1 MHTTSSRAR
10 PVEFMSADARHV
22 IASSQAGP
30 WGPSR
35 PFPGRP
41 GRRKIAMYTECG
53 LIPCQYQSY
62 INPSRSFGF
71 GLIWIDRNPILYCYG
86 KQTTPGRCALSQS
99 PSKSM
104 AHANHTM
111 RCALDYY
118 PNVGPS
124 DRRAYASAPLGLY
137 KTLPIIQYEL
147 FVLSAHTIPRTLLN

>member
-35 PFPGRP
+35 PFPE
-41 GRRKIAMYTECG
+41 YG
-53 LIPCQYQSY
+53 LIRCQYQSY

-71 GLIWIDRNPILYCYG
+71 GLICIDRNPILYCYG

-99 PSKSM
+99 PPKSM
-104 AHANHTM
+104 AHADHTM
-111 RCALDYY
+111 RCAPDDY
-118 PNVGPS
+118 PNLGPS

-137 KTLPIIQYEL
+137 KTLPIIQYEF